1 MNLLEHLQ
9 IKTLELS
16 PEKVVLALDIHAIH
30 LQPYGYLH
38 GGINGVLIETACS
51 LGANQHLEEPHFAVG
66 VDLQV
71 NHLNKAQT
79 GTLTVIA
86 APDKVGRSLQVWHAE
101 IFLDQQIKTAVGRC
115 TLAVQ

>member
-16 PEKVVLALDIHAIH
+16 PEKVVLSLDIHAIH

-51 LGANQHLEEPHFAVG
+51 LGAN
-66 VDLQV
+66 
-71 NHLNKAQT
+71 
-79 GTLTVIA
+79 
-86 APDKVGRSLQVWHAE
+86 
-101 IFLDQQIKTAVGRC
+101 
-115 TLAVQ
+115 

>member
-86 APDKVGRSLQVWHAE
+86 APDKVGRSLQVWQAE